1 MKKLE
6 FTRETTKKVWISLTG
21 YRILIILKALMEKSR
36 TIDELVQI
44 IEKNKIINKVT
55 SKDTIRIDL
64 NTLKRA
70 GCKISR
76 PSKANNYKYELLS
89 HPFTFKLSDK
99 ELRVLLRLRDKLTQ
113 EMEWQDVLIFNELYS
128 KIASVTFNEE
138 LINEIENTKPLINV
152 DVNILE
158 EFSSP
163 LIIGKKVQIIY
174 NSPKFGKEELDIV
187 PQKVSF
193 ENGKLYLWCYS
204 YKYKMNSLLNI
215 ERIVKINFVDISKTI
230 ETKAS
235 YDVTYSIVGNA
246 LKTFEPKEF
255 EEIIEKTKDSIK
267 VLAHVE
273 NEFYFVQRLLLFGK
287 DFKIISPDFFKE
299 KLINKIKLMQKG
311 YEK

>member
-1 MKKLE
+1 
-6 FTRETTKKVWISLTG
+6 
-21 YRILIILKALMEKSR
+21 MEKSH
-36 TIDELVQI
+36 TVDELVQI

-89 HPFTFKLSDK
+89 HPFTFKLSNK
-99 ELRVLLRLRDKLTQ
+99 ELKVLLRLRDKLTQ
-113 EMEWQDVLIFNELYS
+113 EMDWKDVLIFNELYR

-152 DVNILE
+152 NADILE
-158 EFSSP
+158 ELSSP
-163 LIIGKKVQIIY
+163 LIAGKKVQIIY
-174 NSPKFGKEELDIV
+174 NSPEFGEEKLDII
-187 PQKVSF
+187 PQKISF

-215 ERIVKINFVDISKTI
+215 ERIVKINFVDISQTI
-230 ETKAS
+230 ETKSS

-255 EEIIEKTKDSIK
+255 EEVIEKTKDLIK

-273 NEFYFVQRLLLFGK
+273 NEFYFIQRLLLFGK
-287 DFKIISPDFFKE
+287 DFKIIAPDFFKE

-311 YEK
+311 YKK